1 MMFSRLL
8 DLGFDEFVRVGSVKK
23 IAKPVLPYSVHASG
37 TDNQELKDLQEM
49 LKSQLTPSEK
59 Q

>member
-1 MMFSRLL
+1 MLFSRLL

>member
-1 MMFSRLL
+1 MGYE
-8 DLGFDEFVRVGSVKK
+8 DFVRVGSVKK

-37 TDNQELKDLQEM
+37 TDSQELKDLQDM
-49 LKSQLTPSEK
+49 LRSELTPTEK